1 MMDACILPKYFE
13 FMFEL
18 SYLFFPFMFLQ
29 YFDGNFLPIVITFI
43 NVAGRTRAKLFR
55 KLQIRIFD
63 PLRIVVVIHDSQ
75 VPRIVI
81 VIIAVVGIIIGIIGI
96 IIVIVVIVGIVVVAG
111 FFWDGR
117 SSIKAIQT
125 VHDLFFYD
133 GGKRNQYVSA
143 GLPTHGPLSR
153 CRSSRLFGGRS
164 TAVAVESWRG
174 CLCGLFFY

>member
-18 SYLFFPFMFLQ
+18 SHLFFPFMFLQ
-29 YFDGNFLPIVITFI
+29 YFDGDFPPIVIPFI
-43 NVAGRTRAKLFR
+43 NVARRTRAKLFR

-63 PLRIVVVIHDSQ
+63 PLRIVVVIHDCQ
-75 VPRIVI
+75 VSRI
-81 VIIAVVGIIIGIIGI
+81 VIIAVVAIIGIIIIG